1 MVNYEVVV
9 NYCPSLV
16 PRACCLYGNCVL
28 TSFEY
33 LSILLCF
40 AAWLAAVPGAAT
52 EWDNAKVSGTVRYQV
67 KGFRRPKAE
76 TSCDWDIIF
85 CATILGPPAT
95 QPHAYQCAW
104 LQPSFIG

>member
-1 MVNYEVVV
+1 MLDKAQYSAFESTLNSPIVSYRIVVDYEVVV

-33 LSILLCF
+33 LSILFCS

-76 TSCDWDIIF
+76 TSCD
-85 CATILGPPAT
+85 
-95 QPHAYQCAW
+95 
-104 LQPSFIG
+104 